1 MEIQAQARTV
11 PQQWQQFGETLVWV
25 ELLPSRDIDHT
36 EKAEKSLNPVGVKF
50 GRKRNYTPQ
59 QAAGAAVMEMHLMG
73 DGYGTIASTMGMTAS
88 IVRRIIQQQQEE
100 AKC

>member
-1 MEIQAQARTV
+1 
-11 PQQWQQFGETLVWV
+11 
-25 ELLPSRDIDHT
+25 
-36 EKAEKSLNPVGVKF
+36 
-50 GRKRNYTPQ
+50 
-59 QAAGAAVMEMHLMG
+59 MEMHLMG